1 MTRRVRLDYGEL
13 SDGISGPLVC
23 VDKDH
28 RSLWTISM
36 NVNKPGMQIYD
47 DIRCQTFSHDKLGK
61 ALR

>member
-1 MTRRVRLDYGEL
+1 MDYGEL

-23 VDKDH
+23 VDEDH

-36 NVNKPGMQIYD
+36 NVNKPGIQIYA
-47 DIRCQTFSHDKLGK
+47 DIGCQTFSHDKFGK